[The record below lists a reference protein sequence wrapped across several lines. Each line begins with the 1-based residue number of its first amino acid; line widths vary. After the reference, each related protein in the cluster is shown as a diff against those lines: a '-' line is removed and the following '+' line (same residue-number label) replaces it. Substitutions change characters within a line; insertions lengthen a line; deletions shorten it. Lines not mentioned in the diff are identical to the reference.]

1 MEASM
6 PVSIDEQKRKDAAES
21 VGAAD
26 HQQSPNKGFSSAN
39 PPDAPKGLSTGLQP
53 GGMRPGGGPGAGVG
67 SIGTGGGQTADEP
80 TGSLKH
86 DGR

>member
-1 MEASM
+1 M

-21 VGAAD
+21 VGAA
-26 HQQSPNKGFSSAN
+26 HQRSPNKGFSSAN

-53 GGMRPGGGPGAGVG
+53 GGMRPGGGPGTGVG